1 MESLYM
7 GYQRLDEHN
16 AHMGLKTDAQSV
28 PRGRRMDL
36 TRPDTV
42 ESHSINDPYERAC
55 MIAAGTKKQKEKQT
69 HKPGGPGVLS
79 SCLFIQLACP

>member
-7 GYQRLDEHN
+7 RYQRLDEHN

-36 TRPDTV
+36 TRLDQ
-42 ESHSINDPYERAC
+42 A
-55 MIAAGTKKQKEKQT
+55 
-69 HKPGGPGVLS
+69 
-79 SCLFIQLACP
+79 